1 MTINSLKKIIK
12 YRLSYS
18 GTKET
23 DILYNN
29 YFLKKLNYLDE
40 EDLNLLVDLLD
51 IYSDRDMYLILT
63 NKKKPL
69 KKFNKLFKKINIK
82 Q

>member
-29 YFLKKLNYLDE
+29 YFLKKIDKLDE
-40 EDLNLLVDLLD
+40 EDLNLLLDILD

-69 KKFNKLFKKINIK
+69 KKFNKLFQKINII
-82 Q
+82 

>member
-18 GTKET
+18 GIKET

-29 YFLKKLNYLDE
+29 YFLKKLDNLDE
-40 EDLNLLVDLLD
+40 EYLNLLVDLLD
-51 IYSDRDMYLILT
+51 IYSDRDIFLILT

-69 KKFNKLFKKINIK
+69 KKFNKLFQKINII
-82 Q
+82 